1 MKKIL
6 LVDLDDTLL
15 DFRKTSDEAIV
26 SVFNYHN
33 IPVSKE
39 NLDKY
44 DRINRSYWEKYERKE
59 ISRDVILNERFSTF
73 FNDFGINT
81 DGKIENRMYFDGLKN
96 IVIFVN
102 NALPF
107 LSHCKKLGMTICLV
121 SNGVNEVQESRLKLS
136 SIDKYLD
143 NRYISEFIG
152 YAKPDVNFFKAIE
165 KDFPNKKEEM
175 VILGDSLSSDIQGGK
190 NFNITTVWFNP
201 RKQKSVLPD
210 YSISDLLDFFSLDI
224 MK

>member
-1 MKKIL
+1 
-6 LVDLDDTLL
+6 
-15 DFRKTSDEAIV
+15 
-26 SVFNYHN
+26 
-33 IPVSKE
+33 
-39 NLDKY
+39 
-44 DRINRSYWEKYERKE
+44 
-59 ISRDVILNERFSTF
+59 
-73 FNDFGINT
+73 
-81 DGKIENRMYFDGLKN
+81 
-96 IVIFVN
+96 
-102 NALPF
+102 
-107 LSHCKKLGMTICLV
+107 MTICLV

-201 RKQKSVLPD
+201 RKQKSDLPD